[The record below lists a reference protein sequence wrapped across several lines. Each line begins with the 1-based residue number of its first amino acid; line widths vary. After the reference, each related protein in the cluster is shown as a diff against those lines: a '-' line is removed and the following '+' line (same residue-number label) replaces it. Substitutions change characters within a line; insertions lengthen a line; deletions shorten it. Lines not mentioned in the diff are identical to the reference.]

1 MRRLIR
7 WSLRVFAV
15 WCLIAVGI
23 ALAVWGYGRTDRAA
37 PADVIIILG
46 SGLNA
51 DGEPGPAMR
60 RRVGRGAQLWQEGYA
75 PFVLCSGGVG
85 LRQTRSEADA
95 CAVLLRSLGV
105 PDAAIIL
112 EEQSRSTEENALFSA
127 AIMEERG
134 FQTALIVSDGYHLLR
149 ASWIFTAAGYRFA
162 TSRPADD
169 PSFDD
174 HVRALV
180 REIAAVH
187 WYGLKT
193 LLNLPVTYV
202 PLI

>member
-7 WSLRVFAV
+7 WSLRTFAV
-15 WCLIAVGI
+15 WCLIAAGI
-23 ALAVWGYGRTDRAA
+23 ALAVWIYARADRAA
-37 PADVIIILG
+37 HADVIIILG

-60 RRVGRGAQLWQEGYA
+60 RRVGRGAELWREGYA
-75 PFVLCSGGVG
+75 PYVLCSGGVG

-95 CAVLLRSLGV
+95 CAALLRSHGV
-105 PDAAIIL
+105 PDWAIIL
-112 EEQSRSTEENALFSA
+112 EDQSRSTEENALFTA
-127 AIMEERG
+127 AIMDERG

-149 ASWIFTAAGYRFA
+149 ASWIFTAAGYNFA

-169 PSFDD
+169 PPLGD
-174 HVRALV
+174 HIRALV

-202 PLI
+202 PLL